1 MVVNAAAF
9 THGPRKCFLHV
20 IRTWTLL
27 LQHLVYVHELE
38 WVAMDPDDI
47 LLEFLCGRP
56 SGRTG
61 LGLVVPC
68 CMVSPREA
76 RGTMRMPSGRT
87 AA

>member
-9 THGPRKCFLHV
+9 THGPRKGFLHV

-47 LLEFLCGRP
+47 LLEFLCGKP
-56 SGRTG
+56 SGRTE
-61 LGLVVPC
+61 LERRFSRA
-68 CMVSPREA
+68 VS
-76 RGTMRMPSGRT
+76 
-87 AA
+87 